1 MALPRGILV
10 VEDVPI
16 SGDGLPLV
24 QDRLHGNDYYSQ
36 RSEIHVYPWEPSR
49 HAPPLPERPDPDV
62 NEILPI
68 ADDPRGVDQ
77 ETGTDGRAAPAMSP
91 VRRVNSPGES
101 S

>member
-1 MALPRGILV
+1 MCRYQAMAYRWFKIGSMAMTIIVNEAKSMFTP
-10 VEDVPI
+10 
-16 SGDGLPLV
+16 
-24 QDRLHGNDYYSQ
+24 GN
-36 RSEIHVYPWEPSR
+36 RRVMP
-49 HAPPLPERPDPDV
+49 PPLPERPDPDV

-77 ETGTDGRAAPAMSP
+77 ETGTDGRTAPAMSP